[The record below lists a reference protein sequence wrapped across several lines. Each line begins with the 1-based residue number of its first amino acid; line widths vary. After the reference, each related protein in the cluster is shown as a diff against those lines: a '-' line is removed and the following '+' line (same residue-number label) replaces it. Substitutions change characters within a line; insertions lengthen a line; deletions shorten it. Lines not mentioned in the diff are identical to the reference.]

1 MKNSST
7 DAVETSRLRAGL
19 HGGGG
24 PQVGEVTSVGGV
36 TRLSI

>member
-1 MKNSST
+1 MLNSIP
-7 DAVETSRLRAGL
+7 VILNFILRACL

-24 PQVGEVTSVGGV
+24 PQVGEVTSLGGV